1 MTIKAI
7 RFISLLC
14 AALVFG
20 LAIAHVLEIPGKRE
34 LSGPEW
40 LKIQHTFYGGFAVVG
55 GIAEILG
62 LLTTAA
68 ILFFVWKHRATFV
81 QTLVGA
87 LCFVGMLLAYWFGNR
102 PVNAKISSWTPS
114 TLPAD
119 WASYRDY
126 WDYAHTTTAVFGA
139 IALVILLIAALHDT
153 PTAKT

>member
-1 MTIKAI
+1 MTLKIV
-7 RFISLLC
+7 RFISLFC
-14 AALVFG
+14 AALAFG
-20 LAIAHVLEIPGKRE
+20 LSVAHVLEIPGKRE
-34 LSGPEW
+34 LSGPAW
-40 LKIQHTFYGGFAVVG
+40 LKVQHTFYGGFAVVG
-55 GIAEILG
+55 GLSEILG

-68 ILFFVWKHRATFV
+68 ILFFVWKHRAIFM

-126 WDYAHTTTAVFGA
+126 WDYAHATTAVFA
-139 IALVILLIAALHDT
+139 ATALAILLIATLRDT
-153 PTAKT
+153 PSTEK